1 MTPRVALVAGATGA
15 VGQALL
21 PILAADPAY
30 REIVVLAR
38 RPRAD
43 LPSKVSWRVVDFER
57 LEDTPLPKVDD
68 VFCALGTTM
77 KQAGSEAAFRKVD
90 FEYVVAVGRAGRA
103 AGATRFVLNSSVGA
117 DPQSRSFYLR
127 VKGEAEAALAGLGY
141 ATLALVRPSLLV
153 AERSERRP
161 GEAAAMKLAPLFNPL
176 LVGPLGRY
184 KAVDVATVAR
194 AMRGA
199 ARVISGRRVIE
210 HGEILG
216 LAAEA

>member
-1 MTPRVALVAGATGA
+1 VEKHPTLKILALAFLILIGVMLVAEGL
-15 VGQALL
+15 GQHVSKGYIYFAMAFSL
-21 PILAADPAY
+21 
-30 REIVVLAR
+30 VVE
-38 RPRAD
+38 
-43 LPSKVSWRVVDFER
+43 VVNMRV
-57 LEDTPLPKVDD
+57 
-68 VFCALGTTM
+68 
-77 KQAGSEAAFRKVD
+77 RKR
-90 FEYVVAVGRAGRA
+90 RAGRA